1 MFASIGSAA
10 PPHLSA
16 DTSGNASSR
25 QVHRKLRLV
34 RSLRRMAPV
43 VSFLAV
49 VASSAEA
56 RETVAFD
63 KAVQPGTIVVKT
75 AERRLYLVLEN
86 GSALRYPVAVG
97 RPGQQWFGKMA
108 VEGMHLK
115 PAWSAPPVVRRDNPR
130 LPDVIPS
137 GAPNNPMGAA
147 ALMLTGG
154 EYAIHGTNR
163 PSSIG
168 TFASYG
174 CIRMHNQDIVDLFD
188 RVSVGT
194 PVMVTP

>member
-1 MFASIGSAA
+1 MPLI
-10 PPHLSA
+10 PLP
-16 DTSGNASSR
+16 
-25 QVHRKLRLV
+25 QVHQRRGLPR
-34 RSLRRMAPV
+34 RLRRIVPV
-43 VSFLAV
+43 VSFLAMI
-49 VASSAEA
+49 ASSAEG

-63 KAVQPGTIVVKT
+63 IAVQPGTIVVKT

-86 GSALRYPVAVG
+86 GAALRYSVAVG
-97 RPGQQWFGKMA
+97 RTGQQWFGKVA
-108 VEGMHLK
+108 VQGKYLK
-115 PAWSAPPVVRRDNPR
+115 PAWSAPALIRRDSPR

-147 ALMLTGG
+147 ALTLTGG

-168 TFASYG
+168 NFASYG
-174 CIRMHNQDIVDLFD
+174 CIRMHNADILDLYE

-194 PVMVTP
+194 HVMVTP